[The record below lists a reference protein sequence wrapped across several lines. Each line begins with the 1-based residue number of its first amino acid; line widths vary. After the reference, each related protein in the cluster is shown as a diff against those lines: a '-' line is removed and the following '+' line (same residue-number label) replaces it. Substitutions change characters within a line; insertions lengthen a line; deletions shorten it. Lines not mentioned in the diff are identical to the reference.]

1 MVPDAIF
8 VRVLLSEPA
17 TTYDIDILAEWRV
30 WALIDRVRYGVLV
43 IIIIL
48 SLISATIAIPV
59 VVRCGDPVGLAIR
72 TVVIDILEAI
82 TIVISVLVH
91 VTAAVSI
98 HV

>member
-17 TTYDIDILAEWRV
+17 TSSDINILAEWCV
-30 WALIDRVRYGVLV
+30 WTLIELIGDGVF
-43 IIIIL
+43 IIVIIL

-59 VVRCGDPVGLAIR
+59 VVRCGYPVGLTIR